1 MGEVFV
7 ALIDYLPLLL
17 LVLAYLTGRFV
28 ERRHYRSIKRR
39 ENETLSQ
46 ALITSEVL
54 ESDRV
59 VRSAELAV
67 GSVVVSVDY
76 FKRVLG
82 AFRNIFGGEVR
93 SYASVLDRGKRE
105 ALLRLKES
113 HPDADVFLNCRLQTA
128 ALLNQQGRGSGS
140 VEVVAYGTA
149 VTFGK

>member
-39 ENETLSQ
+39 ENKTLSQ
-46 ALITSEVL
+46 ALITSEGFAT
-54 ESDRV
+54 DRV

-76 FKRVLG
+76 FKRALG
-82 AFRNIFGGEVR
+82 AFR
-93 SYASVLDRGKRE
+93 
-105 ALLRLKES
+105 
-113 HPDADVFLNCRLQTA
+113 
-128 ALLNQQGRGSGS
+128 
-140 VEVVAYGTA
+140 
-149 VTFGK
+149 